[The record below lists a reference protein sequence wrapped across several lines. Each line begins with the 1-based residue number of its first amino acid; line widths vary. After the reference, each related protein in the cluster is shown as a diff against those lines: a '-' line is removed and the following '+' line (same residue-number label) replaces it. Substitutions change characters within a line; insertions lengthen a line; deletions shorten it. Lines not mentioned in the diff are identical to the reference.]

1 MGAVGRRD
9 NGQPAPRRPLFLKS
23 GGSCLPGLLCP
34 IRHSRELR
42 AQTQTPDAPGW
53 LVDFFQSALGKLG
66 EAINQTLRPDGTMGA
81 LSLAVNSA
89 RVQVSQTGA
98 YPRREARGR
107 TML

>member
-1 MGAVGRRD
+1 MGEVGRRD
-9 NGQPAPRRPLFLKS
+9 NGQLAPRRPLFLKS
-23 GGSCLPGLLCP
+23 GGSCLPGP

-53 LVDFFQSALGKLG
+53 LLDFFQSALGKLG

-89 RVQVSQTGA
+89 SVQVSQTGA